1 MTCLVALQGPAGTLI
16 GTDSGVTMGHIL
28 SRMGPKIIQRGPLT
42 LAYAGSIRAAQI
54 LEHLVEVP
62 QAPRRGKPE
71 RFLVRGLVEP
81 LRASLRAHGASSEES
96 QINLLIAYRKQL
108 WFLGDDFSIVAATNG
123 YAVAGEAEDIVR
135 GVLEATEGQPQEL
148 RVQKALEISA
158 KLCPS
163 VASPFHYLLV

>member
-1 MTCLVALQGPAGTLI
+1 MTCLVALQGPAGILI
-16 GTDSGVTMGHIL
+16 GTDSGVTTGHIL
-28 SRMGPKIIQRGPLT
+28 SHIGPKIIQRGPLT

-81 LRASLRAHGASSEES
+81 LRASLRAHGGTGDDAGL
-96 QINLLIAYRKQL
+96 NLLIAYRKQL
-108 WFLGDDFSIVAATNG
+108 WFLGDDFAIVPATSG

-135 GVLEATEGQPQEL
+135 GVLEATEGQAQEA
-148 RVQKALEISA
+148 RVKKALEISA

-163 VASPFHYLLV
+163 VAAPFHYLLV

>member
-1 MTCLVALQGPAGTLI
+1 
-16 GTDSGVTMGHIL
+16 MGHIL